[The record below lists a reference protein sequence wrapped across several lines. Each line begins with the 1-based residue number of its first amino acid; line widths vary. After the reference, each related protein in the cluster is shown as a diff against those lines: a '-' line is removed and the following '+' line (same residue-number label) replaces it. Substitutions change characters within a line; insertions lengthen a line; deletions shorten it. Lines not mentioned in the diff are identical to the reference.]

1 MNLDDDSDVNI
12 FDIDW
17 VLLSESDKSA
27 IITEHVR
34 YINLSRKA
42 VHATGSYLSN
52 IRSLILMMTIC
63 LIMSLLDLENKTI
76 ILFLIGSQFFKS
88 LISKLAESDLY
99 TSADDA
105 KNELSEF
112 MQRMIRKSK
121 NA

>member
-1 MNLDDDSDVNI
+1 MNLDDDSEVNI

-17 VLLSESDKSA
+17 SLLSESDKSA

-34 YINLSRKA
+34 YVNLSRKV

-63 LIMSLLDLENKTI
+63 LTMPLLNLENRTI
-76 ILFLIGSQFFKS
+76 ILFLIGSQFLKS
-88 LISKLAESDLY
+88 IISKLAESDLY
-99 TSADDA
+99 TSADVA

-112 MQRMIRKSK
+112 MQRMIGKSK